1 MAIEKV
7 IGGRMLACVV
17 AVMAAYLA
25 LMASGCTVNPE
36 TGMSE
41 LFGVIPISEETEATA
56 EAVAEQ
62 ASESGGIL
70 GIFGIAAGG
79 ALAWWRR
86 RKELASASAAD
97 KAKLAAESVID
108 GVDAILAKVEATKE
122 SGASWTPTREELI
135 ALLVAAQE
143 KNGAQGAVNALR
155 KKGEAN
161 G

>member
-1 MAIEKV
+1 MAIEKI
-7 IGGRMLACVV
+7 IGGRMLACVI
-17 AVMAAYLA
+17 AVLAVFLA
-25 LMASGCTVNPE
+25 LAATGCTVNPE

-56 EAVAEQ
+56 EAVAGQ
-62 ASESGGIL
+62 ASDSGGIL
-70 GIFGIAAGG
+70 GVLGLAAGG

-108 GVDAILAKVEATKE
+108 GVEAILTKVEATKE

-143 KNGAQGAVNALR
+143 KAGAQDAVNELR

>member
-1 MAIEKV
+1 MNKWNDVFAAIF
-7 IGGRMLACVV
+7 
-17 AVMAAYLA
+17 AVFLA
-25 LMASGCTVNPE
+25 LTAAGCTVNPE

-41 LFGVIPISEETEATA
+41 LFGVIPISESTEATA

-62 ASESGGIL
+62 ARESGGIL
-70 GIFGIAAGG
+70 GILGLAAGG

-86 RKELASASAAD
+86 RKELSTASAAD

-108 GVDAILAKVEATKE
+108 GVEAILTKVEATKE
-122 SGASWTPTREELI
+122 SGAAWTPTREELI

-143 KNGAQGAVNALR
+143 KNGAQDAVNALR

>member
-1 MAIEKV
+1 MNKGYDIFAAIF
-7 IGGRMLACVV
+7 
-17 AVMAAYLA
+17 AVFLA
-25 LMASGCTVNPE
+25 LTAAGCTVNPE

-70 GIFGIAAGG
+70 GVLGVAAGG

-108 GVDAILAKVEATKE
+108 GVDAILTKVEATKE

>member
-1 MAIEKV
+1 MAIENI
-7 IGGRMLACVV
+7 IGGRMPMCVI
-17 AVMAAYLA
+17 AFAAAHLA
-25 LMASGCTVNPE
+25 LFAAGCTVNPE

-108 GVDAILAKVEATKE
+108 GVDAILAKVKATQ
-122 SGASWTPTREELI
+122 AADAPWTPTREELI

-143 KNGAQGAVNALR
+143 KYGAQDAVNALR
-155 KKGEAN
+155 KKDEAN

>member
-1 MAIEKV
+1 MNKGYDIFAAIF
-7 IGGRMLACVV
+7 
-17 AVMAAYLA
+17 AVFLA
-25 LMASGCTVNPE
+25 LTSAGCTVNPE

-70 GIFGIAAGG
+70 GVLGVAAGG

-108 GVDAILAKVEATKE
+108 GVDAILTKVEATKE

-143 KNGAQGAVNALR
+143 KNGAQDAVNALR

>member
-1 MAIEKV
+1 MNKWNDVFAAIF
-7 IGGRMLACVV
+7 
-17 AVMAAYLA
+17 AVFLA
-25 LMASGCTVNPE
+25 LTAAGCTVNPE

-41 LFGVIPISEETEATA
+41 LFGVIPISESTEATA

-70 GIFGIAAGG
+70 GILGLAAGG

-86 RKELASASAAD
+86 RKELSTASAAD

-108 GVDAILAKVEATKE
+108 GVEAILTKVEATKE
-122 SGASWTPTREELI
+122 SGAAWTPTREELI

-143 KNGAQGAVNALR
+143 KNGAQDAVNALR

>member
-1 MAIEKV
+1 MNKWNDVFAAIF
-7 IGGRMLACVV
+7 
-17 AVMAAYLA
+17 AVFLA
-25 LMASGCTVNPE
+25 LTAAGCTVNPE

-41 LFGVIPISEETEATA
+41 LFGVIPISESTEATA

-70 GIFGIAAGG
+70 GILGLAAGG

-86 RKELASASAAD
+86 RKELSTASAAD

-108 GVDAILAKVEATKE
+108 GVDAILTKVEATKE

-143 KNGAQGAVNALR
+143 KNGAQDAVNALR

>member
-1 MAIEKV
+1 MNKGYDIFAAIF
-7 IGGRMLACVV
+7 
-17 AVMAAYLA
+17 AVFLA
-25 LMASGCTVNPE
+25 LTAAGCTVNPE

-70 GIFGIAAGG
+70 GVLGVAAGG

-108 GVDAILAKVEATKE
+108 GVDAILTKVEATKE

-143 KNGAQGAVNALR
+143 KNGAQDAVNALR

>member
-1 MAIEKV
+1 MNRAGIDIFATLLSAALAIY
-7 IGGRMLACVV
+7 
-17 AVMAAYLA
+17 AA
-25 LMASGCTVNPE
+25 GCTLNPD
-36 TGMSE
+36 TGESE
-41 LFGVIPISEETEATA
+41 LFGVIPISESTEATA

-70 GIFGIAAGG
+70 GVLGLAAGG

-86 RKELASASAAD
+86 RKELASASTAD

-108 GVDAILAKVEATKE
+108 GVEAILTKVEATKE
-122 SGASWTPTREELI
+122 SGAAWTPTREELI

-143 KNGAQGAVNALR
+143 RAGTQSEVNALR